1 MKQVDIGS
9 NCYAHLIDSVIYLYI
24 NNEFA
29 EMLHIDNIETTEDP
43 MQLIISEIELS
54 SRPSLY
60 KCVQL
65 MN

>member
-60 KCVQL
+60 KSVQL